1 MRREICWSSVGVAC
15 AVMLSLA
22 APAGAV
28 PYASMV
34 RNTGGTNF
42 EFVLNEAADSV
53 TIQRTGDTPVVIN
66 TPAAGRY
73 TFSATGAYQIE
84 VSKNASA
91 GWSEIS
97 SASNLWTNYQR
108 PTGLAVNTNPASPY
122 FGTIYVG
129 NANPVATLSGRQM
142 GDGIYALS
150 ANMIGLD
157 PVTKLA
163 LADPNDVN
171 QAKAPG
177 WTVAASTN
185 SPYRFNLD
193 ASGNLIV
200 GDWSD
205 ANGGIKYASPDLATG
220 GLVLAEEDGIR
231 PLLLNSNNQEMHGS
245 IVSRP
250 YTTGSVGVDLT
261 VYGMDEDYDIDGD
274 TLTATVS
281 NSLWKWTPGAAT
293 SYDQPP
299 QLVVASNSPE
309 LDADPVSFFDN
320 VFGVQA
326 NAFYNPSSD
335 KWYITQARTNGTES
349 SLIVVNADG
358 AGADLATPLA
368 ADVLWSSKGFS
379 VEKNLDGFTDD
390 PATAVTIG
398 IQDVF
403 RESQSISFSLDN
415 TKMFVHRT
423 VVYGTNP
430 TLGTADAP
438 GAVLVI
444 PLDAN
449 GLPDLTVS
457 DNGTPGDTT
466 DDVITNITSIP
477 VSLPA
482 ARQSVAEV
490 YTDAAGNV
498 YITRSSTSGTP
509 TATNS
514 SQLLQVFSP
523 GGNTKATT
531 SSAGTFSVETLAAGS
546 PGDFDGNGLVDAR
559 DYTVW
564 RDHLGAADE
573 SSIMGNGDGANGVDA
588 ADYLLWKNN
597 FGAAGSGALAG
608 AVPEPASAGLLALGM
623 LACLVSSRRGR
634 KAGA

>member
-1 MRREICWSSVGVAC
+1 MRREIRGSSVAVAC
-15 AVMLSLA
+15 AVMLGVSTSA
-22 APAGAV
+22 WAV
-28 PYASMV
+28 PYASGI

-42 EFVLNEAADSV
+42 EFVLNEPADSI
-53 TIQRTGDTPVVIN
+53 TITRAGNTPIVIAA
-66 TPAAGRY
+66 PAAGRH
-73 TFSATGAYQIE
+73 TFSATGAYSIE
-84 VSKNASA
+84 VSKNAAA
-91 GWSEIS
+91 GWTAIS
-97 SASNLWTNYQR
+97 DASNLWTNYQR
-108 PTGLAVNTNPASPY
+108 PTGLAVNRNPASPY

-142 GDGIYALS
+142 GDGIYALT
-150 ANMIGLD
+150 ADMKGVDL
-157 PVTKLA
+157 VTKLA
-163 LADPNDVN
+163 LTDPNDVN

-177 WTVAASTN
+177 WTVSASTN
-185 SPYRFNLD
+185 SPYRFDLD
-193 ASGNLIV
+193 AAGNLIV

-205 ANGGIKYASPDLATG
+205 ANGGIKYASADLSTG
-220 GLVLAEEDGIR
+220 GLVLAEEDGVR

-250 YTTGSVGVDLT
+250 YTTGSVGNNLT
-261 VYGMDEDYDIDGD
+261 VYAMDEDYDLDGD
-274 TLTATVS
+274 TIVASVS
-281 NSLWKWTPGAAT
+281 NSVWKWNVGNAT
-293 SYDQPP
+293 NYDQPP
-299 QLVVASNSPE
+299 QIVIAANSPQ

-326 NAFYNPSSD
+326 NAFYNQATD
-335 KWYITQARTNGTES
+335 KWYLTQARTNGTES
-349 SLIVVNADG
+349 SLIIVNADG
-358 AGADLATPLA
+358 PGADLATPLA
-368 ADVLWSSKGFS
+368 ANVLWSSKGFS

-398 IQDVF
+398 IQDIF
-403 RESQSISFSLDN
+403 REAQSIAFSNDN
-415 TKMFVHRT
+415 TKMYVHRT

-430 TLGTADAP
+430 ILGTADAP

-449 GLPDLTVS
+449 GIPSLQIN
-457 DNGTPGDTT
+457 DNGTPEDTS
-466 DDVITNITSIP
+466 DDVITNITTIP

-482 ARQSVAEV
+482 ARQSVAEI

-498 YITRSSTSGTP
+498 YITRASTSATP
-509 TATNS
+509 TATNG

-523 GGNTKATT
+523 GGNTKAITT
-531 SSAGTFSVETLAAGS
+531 SAGLFSVQTLAAGS
-546 PGDFDGNGLVDAR
+546 PGDFDGNGVVDAS

-573 SSIMGNGDGANGVDA
+573 SSIGGNGDGANGVDA

-597 FGAAGSGALAG
+597 FGAGGGGAFAG
-608 AVPEPASAGLLALGM
+608 AVPEPTSGVLLMLGMFAGLGL
-623 LACLVSSRRGR
+623 SRRGR